1 MQKVLLAGA
10 TGYLGGC
17 LLTEFRR
24 RGIYVR
30 ALVRRPDQ
38 AATLQ
43 SRANE
48 VFTGQITVPSTLRG
62 AALEVDTVFSTVGI
76 TRQRDGLTCEEVDF
90 QGNVNL
96 LEEALR
102 SGCGRFGYVSLLDGP
117 ALRHLRLADA
127 KERFV
132 DRLRASP
139 ITSCVVRPTG
149 YFSDMAEVLTL
160 ARRGFA
166 MVVGAGQWRMN
177 PISGRDLAT
186 VCVDALLEGKTE
198 VAAGG
203 PRVYTQRRIVE
214 LAFSALRKA
223 PHIWHIPEW
232 GASIASRMLH
242 FAPVRTFGP
251 VEFFLGA
258 AARDMVA
265 PCYGGDLLEDFF
277 RGLAESPRAA
287 ASEGKI

>member
-10 TGYLGGC
+10 TGYLGAC

-38 AATLQ
+38 AATLR

-62 AALEVDTVFSTVGI
+62 AAMEVDTVFSTVGI

-102 SGCGRFGYVSLLDGP
+102 SGCGRFGYVSLLHGP

-132 DRLRASP
+132 DRLRAS
-139 ITSCVVRPTG
+139 
-149 YFSDMAEVLTL
+149 
-160 ARRGFA
+160 
-166 MVVGAGQWRMN
+166 
-177 PISGRDLAT
+177 
-186 VCVDALLEGKTE
+186 
-198 VAAGG
+198 
-203 PRVYTQRRIVE
+203 
-214 LAFSALRKA
+214 
-223 PHIWHIPEW
+223 
-232 GASIASRMLH
+232 
-242 FAPVRTFGP
+242 
-251 VEFFLGA
+251 
-258 AARDMVA
+258 
-265 PCYGGDLLEDFF
+265 
-277 RGLAESPRAA
+277 
-287 ASEGKI
+287 